1 MDGQRGVCKL
11 LWQDRGWILGR
22 LATRAALFGLA
33 RCVGNAPCAREA
45 SIQWHA
51 FACSMA
57 HCATRL
63 MCCCFDLGAR
73 TARRAAPVLRAA
85 SDTPAG
91 LSWWSGA
98 RAACL
103 NCPRSWGHGA
113 YRRSPLRPLRPL
125 SPPACAPAGTTS
137 RSEAPTHWSASW
149 MRRSGSCKSLPT
161 STCLWSELRR
171 GSCPWA
177 ELACACEVSCGCLLT
192 STSPGRELWV
202 PANSSAKLCRVC
214 QQLIFV
220 LKFLRRVSM
229 HSEFFGCH
237 WQGGCSCL
245 PIMLPLYLGIY
256 KHV

>member
-1 MDGQRGVCKL
+1 MPVHVSVCTWRVFCVCVRARLCVCVHACVRACVCVCVCARAHVCMDGQRGVCKL

-161 STCLWSELRR
+161 STCL
-171 GSCPWA
+171 
-177 ELACACEVSCGCLLT
+177 
-192 STSPGRELWV
+192 
-202 PANSSAKLCRVC
+202 
-214 QQLIFV
+214 
-220 LKFLRRVSM
+220 
-229 HSEFFGCH
+229 
-237 WQGGCSCL
+237 
-245 PIMLPLYLGIY
+245 
-256 KHV
+256 